1 MSDEKLN
8 IDDIDFLDTDEE
20 VYDVVTLVNDD
31 TEEDYF
37 VIDGIEVDKTRYL
50 LLVKA
55 EDFDKEEPEAFIF
68 KEVAVD
74 DENCTYEPVENEA
87 EYKKIM
93 ILLENEDSGYTIE
106 M

>member
-1 MSDEKLN
+1 MSDEN
-8 IDDIDFLDTDEE
+8 FDINDLDVAGDEDT
-20 VYDVVTLVNDD
+20 YDVITLVNED

-37 VIDGIEVDKTRYL
+37 VIDGVESKNTRYL
-50 LLVKA
+50 LLVRV
-55 EDFDKEEPEAFIF
+55 EDFDNDEPEAFIF

-74 DENCTYEPVENEA
+74 SDNCTYEPVEDEA

-106 M
+106 V